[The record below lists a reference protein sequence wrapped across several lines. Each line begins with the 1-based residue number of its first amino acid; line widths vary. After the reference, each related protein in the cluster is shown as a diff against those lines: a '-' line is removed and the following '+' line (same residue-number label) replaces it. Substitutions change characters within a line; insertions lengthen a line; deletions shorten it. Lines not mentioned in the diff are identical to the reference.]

1 MGRVKNILRT
11 TIASDSESVIRPR
24 ALYTMR
30 FRVNVETEAP
40 SVPDRYAFTLQF
52 CTCLS
57 NFQKSDV
64 RLFSR

>member
-1 MGRVKNILRT
+1 MGRGIT
-11 TIASDSESVIRPR
+11 TASDSELVIRPR
-24 ALYTMR
+24 AVYTMR

-40 SVPDRYAFTLQF
+40 SVLDRYAFTLEF

-57 NFQKSDV
+57 NFQKSDM